1 MPVILVVS
9 VGLQVLCAVHVIRTG
24 RPMMWLYL
32 IVLLPV
38 AGSIAYLVVELLPEL
53 GHSRA
58 AREVAKDL
66 KSVVDPDADLRELVA
81 NLERVDSVGNRLA
94 LAREFLRR
102 ERHDDARRLLEDSL
116 TGVHED
122 DPAILL
128 ALAEARFGL
137 KDFAGTCEV
146 LDRLRTARPDLRSP
160 EGHLL
165 YARALEGQG
174 NTERALFEYEALAGY
189 YPGEEARCR
198 RALLL
203 QKTGQV
209 AEARAAFGVVVRS
222 VDKASKT
229 YFRSQR
235 DWYEV
240 ARRNLGE

>member
-1 MPVILVVS
+1 MPVILVVT

-102 ERHDDARRLLEDSL
+102 ERHDDARRLLEESL

-146 LDRLRTARPDLRSP
+146 LDRLRTAHPDLRSP